1 MIRINLLPIR
11 AARKKENVRWQV
23 SVFFLM
29 ILFGVVVMAYMAVS
43 LSRNISSMNTKI
55 EEAGRELKDLEAIS
69 KKVSEIKDKLKKLQA
84 KMDVIQT
91 LEVNRTRSIRILE
104 ALTGL
109 VIADRMWLTNLT
121 ETGET
126 LNMKGMAM
134 DNKTIADFMKA
145 LEGSPYFASVNL
157 ITSRQVEQ
165 RKTAQVA
172 GVFKEFNITCRIQ
185 MPKTQKEPQAS

>member
-1 MIRINLLPIR
+1 MIRINLLPVR
-11 AARKKENVRWQV
+11 AARKKENIRWQV

-43 LSRNISSMNTKI
+43 LSRNISNMNTKI
-55 EEAGRELKDLEAIS
+55 EDAGRELKELEAIS

-91 LEVNRTRSIRILE
+91 LEVNRTRSIRILDT
-104 ALTGL
+104 LTGL
-109 VIADRMWLTNLT
+109 VIADRMWLTHLD
-121 ETGET
+121 ETGGT
-126 LNMKGMAM
+126 LNIRGMAM

-165 RKTAQVA
+165 QKKAQVA
-172 GVFKEFNITCRIQ
+172 GIFKEFNITCRIQ

>member
-29 ILFGVVVMAYMAVS
+29 ISFGVVVMAYMAVS
-43 LSRNISSMNTKI
+43 LSRNISGMNTKI

-69 KKVSEIKDKLKKLQA
+69 KKVTEIKDKLQKLQA

-104 ALTGL
+104 TLTGL

-121 ETGET
+121 ESGET
-126 LNMKGMAM
+126 LSMKGMAM

-165 RKTAQVA
+165 QKKAQVA
-172 GVFKEFNITCRIQ
+172 GVFKEFNIKCRIQ

>member
-104 ALTGL
+104 TLTGL

-121 ETGET
+121 ETDGT

-165 RKTAQVA
+165 QKKAQVA

>member
-104 ALTGL
+104 TLTGL

-121 ETGET
+121 ETDGT

-165 RKTAQVA
+165 QKKAQVA
-172 GVFKEFNITCRIQ
+172 GVFKEFNITCRVQ

>member
-69 KKVSEIKDKLKKLQA
+69 KKVTEIKDKLQKLQA

-104 ALTGL
+104 TLTGL

-121 ETGET
+121 ETDGT

-165 RKTAQVA
+165 QKKAQVA
-172 GVFKEFNITCRIQ
+172 GVFKEFNITCRVQ

>member
-104 ALTGL
+104 TLTGL

-121 ETGET
+121 ETDGT

-165 RKTAQVA
+165 QKKAQVA
-172 GVFKEFNITCRIQ
+172 GIFKEFNITCRVQ

>member
-1 MIRINLLPIR
+1 MIRINLLPVR
-11 AARKKENVRWQV
+11 AARKKENIRWQV

-43 LSRNISSMNTKI
+43 LSRNISNMNTKI
-55 EEAGRELKDLEAIS
+55 EDAGRELEELEAIS

-91 LEVNRTRSIRILE
+91 LEVNRTRSIRILDT
-104 ALTGL
+104 LTGL
-109 VIADRMWLTNLT
+109 VIADRMWLTHLD
-121 ETGET
+121 ETGGT
-126 LNMKGMAM
+126 LNIRGMAM

-145 LEGSPYFASVNL
+145 LEGSPYFAGINL

-165 RKTAQVA
+165 QKKAQVA